1 MKRTAFIT
9 AATLLLLTGTAF
21 NALAQNITTTV
32 INDDTVTVTTG
43 HIKDTTTH
51 IKPKAWYS
59 YFFETRMG
67 ADMLAYPT
75 FATLDLAVA
84 PGCTFRNGLSLR
96 LPIEF
101 NIGMN
106 NGSGTY
112 GDSDGTYMSTGT
124 IGLNLGYDLLRKSDH
139 YRLELNASGGSTYL
153 KTPYRFGYADLSLK
167 FGTKHLGVY
176 NAYLGLNIRYIGP
189 YNRDMTQK
197 LMLGFTIGFWAF

>member
-9 AATLLLLTGTAF
+9 AATLVLLTGTAF

-84 PGCTFRNGLSLR
+84 PGCTFRNGKLTVRLSSSVIRTRLAMQKDGIADEMNRILVADSIFTGCGDGQAPVREIILR
-96 LPIEF
+96 
-101 NIGMN
+101 
-106 NGSGTY
+106 
-112 GDSDGTYMSTGT
+112 
-124 IGLNLGYDLLRKSDH
+124 
-139 YRLELNASGGSTYL
+139 
-153 KTPYRFGYADLSLK
+153 
-167 FGTKHLGVY
+167 
-176 NAYLGLNIRYIGP
+176 
-189 YNRDMTQK
+189 
-197 LMLGFTIGFWAF
+197 